1 MENVV
6 SNEVMYEVIRLALS
20 VIEDLTD
27 QDLKPTDECL
37 ADIIVGLRNIMTDS
51 WKLGDLIEESE
62 EMTEDDMCFY
72 CMNTQPS
79 LVKTLFNYSCM
90 FCGMEVVNKVIAKH
104 EKKGGVK

>member
-20 VIEDLTD
+20 VIEYLVD

-37 ADIIVGLRNIMTDS
+37 TDIIVNLKNVMMDS
-51 WKLGDLIEESE
+51 WVLGDLIEESD

-72 CMNTQPS
+72 CMNIQPS
-79 LVKTLFNYSCM
+79 LVKTLFNYCCM
-90 FCGMEVVNKVIAKH
+90 FCGMETVNKVIAKH
-104 EKKGGVK
+104 EKKREN